1 MEREGGREGR
11 FRRIGGMRGRCGLA
25 FWKRDR
31 EFCTHEDKADALP
44 RESRAGKGKGMG
56 GKSLREA
63 ESVGYW

>member
-1 MEREGGREGR
+1 
-11 FRRIGGMRGRCGLA
+11 MRGRCGLA